1 VAIQVIDAKYEIV
14 KKLGEGGMG
23 AVYEARHLG
32 TGRRV
37 AVKVIVGE
45 GLAKNAEVVARFQR
59 EARATGE
66 IESQHIAHIFDTG
79 TDPESKNP
87 YMVMEFLQGEDLQQL
102 LQRVGALSPDVAM
115 RIVAQACIGLEK
127 AHAAGVV
134 HRDIKPANLFLA
146 RRDAG
151 EVVVKL
157 LDFGVAKVKM
167 DQFASVEKAALTR
180 TGAMIGSPLYMSPEQ
195 ARGDKGIDGRTDLWS
210 LGVVLYEALA
220 GTTPNA
226 NIESMGG
233 LILAICTA
241 PPRPIAEKAPWLPPQ
256 VAVIVHKALELDP
269 AARYGSAGEM
279 LGAIRGLLP
288 GGWAVQE
295 SMLAPLPPETRGIP
309 SSAQPAA
316 GFDATQSASPALAPT
331 TTTAGT
337 ASVAATAPG
346 RPVSR
351 KRLVGLAVA
360 LGVLGL
366 VGGRWMLAHKEPAA
380 SVPLSA
386 VSDKGNDGVPSVSVQ
401 APPPPATSPPAV
413 AQTLSASAATPLAPD
428 AAVAKTSAPPTKR
441 PPAPAKT
448 NSPLGI
454 DPQVR

>member
-45 GLAKNAEVVARFQR
+45 GLTKNAEVVARFQR

-66 IESQHIAHIFDTG
+66 IESQHIAHILDTG
-79 TDPESKNP
+79 TDPQSKNP
-87 YMVMEFLQGEDLQQL
+87 YMVMEFLQGEDMQQL

-167 DQFASVEKAALTR
+167 EQFASVEKAALTR

-195 ARGDKGIDGRTDLWS
+195 ARGDKGIDARTDLWS

-226 NIESMGG
+226 HVDSMGG

-241 PPRPIAEKAPWLPPQ
+241 PPRPIAEKAPWLPPE

-295 SMLAPLPPETRGIP
+295 SMLAPLSPETRGVP
-309 SSAQPAA
+309 SAAQLAS
-316 GFDATQSASPALAPT
+316 GFDATQAAPAAPTPT

-337 ASVAATAPG
+337 SSVVATAPG
-346 RPVSR
+346 RPVRR
-351 KRLVGLAVA
+351 KWLVGLVVA

-366 VGGRWMLAHKEPAA
+366 VGGRSMLAHKEPAA
-380 SVPLSA
+380 NVSLSA
-386 VSDKGNDGVPSVSVQ
+386 VQ
-401 APPPPATSPPAV
+401 APPPPATSAPAV
-413 AQTLSASAATPLAPD
+413 AETPSASVATPPALAPD
-428 AAVAKTSAPPTKR
+428 AAIAKTSAPPTKR

-448 NSPLGI
+448 SSPLGI